1 MSHST
6 RTSASA
12 AFAAADPVAGA
23 RAGGTAPAGATSP
36 AGGTAPAAATAPA
49 VEPGRSRLR
58 PLRVLPAPRHRPP
71 VLADTEWWLE
81 PDGDDPRYVQGALA
95 VDFDSLTDEQLFGAR
110 PTRRDDLPDPREW
123 AGHIAQALVEVMSGS
138 RPAPQLLRWT
148 VPEVY
153 AVVARRA
160 AVSARRAAGEGRRG
174 APPAGRAVVRSV
186 RVCEPADGVAE
197 ASAVVVDG
205 GRVRALA
212 FRLVGLDGRWRVEAL
227 QVG

>member
-1 MSHST
+1 MS
-6 RTSASA
+6 
-12 AFAAADPVAGA
+12 
-23 RAGGTAPAGATSP
+23 
-36 AGGTAPAAATAPA
+36 AAATGQVAGTTAQSRP
-49 VEPGRSRLR
+49 RLR

-71 VLADTEWWLE
+71 VLPDTEWWPE
-81 PDGDDPRYVQGALA
+81 APGDDPRYVQGALA
-95 VDFDSLTDEQLFGAR
+95 MDFDTLTDEQLFGSR
-110 PTRRDDLPDPREW
+110 PTRRDDLPEPRDW
-123 AGHIAQALVEVMSGS
+123 AGHVAQALVEVMSGS

-160 AVSARRAAGEGRRG
+160 AVSARRAAAEGRRG
-174 APPAGRAVVRSV
+174 VPAAGRAVVRSV

-212 FRLVGLDGRWRVEAL
+212 FRMVGLDGRWRVEAL

>member
-1 MSHST
+1 MSPAP
-6 RTSASA
+6 RTSASGPA
-12 AFAAADPVAGA
+12 EPATPGA
-23 RAGGTAPAGATSP
+23 RT
-36 AGGTAPAAATAPA
+36 PAAATQATG
-49 VEPGRSRLR
+49 EPGRSRLR

-71 VLADTEWWLE
+71 VLTDTEWWPE
-81 PDGDDPRYVQGALA
+81 TDGDDPRYVQGALA

-174 APPAGRAVVRSV
+174 TPAAGRAVVRSV
-186 RVCEPADGVAE
+186 RLCEPADGVAE

>member
-1 MSHST
+1 M
-6 RTSASA
+6 
-12 AFAAADPVAGA
+12 
-23 RAGGTAPAGATSP
+23 
-36 AGGTAPAAATAPA
+36 
-49 VEPGRSRLR
+49 
-58 PLRVLPAPRHRPP
+58 PAPRHRPP
-71 VLADTEWWLE
+71 VLPDTEWGADA
-81 PDGDDPRYVQGALA
+81 DGDDPRYVQGALA
-95 VDFDSLTDEQLFGAR
+95 MDFESLTDEQLFGSQ

-123 AGHIAQALVEVMSGS
+123 AGHVAQALVEVMSGS

-160 AVSARRAAGEGRRG
+160 AVSARRAASQGRLG
-174 APPAGRAVVRSV
+174 APAAARAVVRSV
-186 RVCEPADGVAE
+186 RVCEPADGVVE

-227 QVG
+227 QIG

>member
-1 MSHST
+1 MSSVT
-6 RTSASA
+6 GSSVTGSPVSGPGGSAGSA
-12 AFAAADPVAGA
+12 APAGRVPQGA
-23 RAGGTAPAGATSP
+23 AGGTAPSG
-36 AGGTAPAAATAPA
+36 
-49 VEPGRSRLR
+49 EPGRPRLR
-58 PLRVLPAPRHRPP
+58 PLRIRPAPRHRPP
-71 VLADTEWWLE
+71 GLADTEWWPE
-81 PDGDDPRYVQGALA
+81 TDGDDPRYVQGALA

-123 AGHIAQALVEVMSGS
+123 AGHIAQALVEVMAGS

-174 APPAGRAVVRSV
+174 APAPGRAVVRSV
-186 RVCEPADGVAE
+186 RLCEPADGVAE